1 MVLFFLEVVVVVVVV
16 LVCFHSV
23 QQLNLAASE
32 ALASLDDNPNVELME
47 EHIAAAAA
55 VAAVVGIQ
63 KINHSFVFGCPCHNC
78 L

>member
-32 ALASLDDNPNVELME
+32 ALVSLDDNPNVELME

>member
-47 EHIAAAAA
+47 EHIAA
-55 VAAVVGIQ
+55 VVGIQ